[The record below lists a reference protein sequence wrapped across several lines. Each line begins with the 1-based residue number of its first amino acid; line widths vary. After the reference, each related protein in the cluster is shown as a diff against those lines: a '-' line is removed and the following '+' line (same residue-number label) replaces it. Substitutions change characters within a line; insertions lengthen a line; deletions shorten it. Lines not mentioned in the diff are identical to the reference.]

1 MDLKPQNLPLKNRAI
16 QVNKTICLIGSCIEG
31 TMETATPLNTKLMES
46 GDTLESRREILVI
59 DDRTI
64 YDELIAPLEATM
76 MRSIWRVVRNADL
89 AEDSL
94 QDALAVIWKKR
105 FQIRLHPNPPAL
117 ILKICL
123 NIAYDSLRKLERMRR
138 HTDLSQADNA
148 PAPPKHGA
156 DRELQEKEIEEL
168 VQQAIRRLP
177 RKRALAVMMRLI
189 QEESFE
195 AIAQA
200 LDCSE
205 VTVRIHI
212 SKGRAQLRK
221 WLSPLLESSRQEVS
235 NE

>member
-1 MDLKPQNLPLKNRAI
+1 
-16 QVNKTICLIGSCIEG
+16 
-31 TMETATPLNTKLMES
+31 METATPFDAELMEDEGS
-46 GDTLESRREILVI
+46 LESHGECWVT

-64 YDELIAPLEATM
+64 YDELIAPLEARM

-89 AEDSL
+89 AEDCL
-94 QDALAVIWKKR
+94 QDALAVVWKKR
-105 FQIRLHPNPPAL
+105 CRIRLHPNPQAL

-123 NIAYDSLRKLERMRR
+123 NAAWDSLRRLERMQRQ
-138 HTDLSQADNA
+138 TDLSQLHNA
-148 PAPPKHGA
+148 PAWPDRDA
-156 DRELQEKEIEEL
+156 DRDLEGREIVEQ

-189 QEESFE
+189 HEESFE
-195 AIAQA
+195 AIAHA

-205 VTVRIHI
+205 ITVRIHI

-221 WLSPLLESSRQEVS
+221 YLSHLCRNSRQEVG

>member
-1 MDLKPQNLPLKNRAI
+1 
-16 QVNKTICLIGSCIEG
+16 
-31 TMETATPLNTKLMES
+31 MEAATPLNTGLMEDE
-46 GDTLESRREILVI
+46 GTLESRGESLVT
-59 DDRTI
+59 DDKTI

-76 MRSIWRVVRNADL
+76 MRSIWRIVRNADV

-105 FQIRLHPNPPAL
+105 FQIRLHPNPQAL
-117 ILKICL
+117 ILKICV
-123 NIAYDSLRKLERMRR
+123 NAAYDSLRRLERLRR
-138 HTDLSQADNA
+138 QTDLSRLDDV
-148 PAPPKHGA
+148 PAPQDHGA
-156 DRELQEKEIEEL
+156 DRDLEERELEEQ

-189 QEESFE
+189 HEESFE
-195 AIAQA
+195 EIAQA

-221 WLSPLLESSRQEVS
+221 WLSPLCQGSRQED
-235 NE
+235 ER

>member
-1 MDLKPQNLPLKNRAI
+1 MEAATHLKTGVVEDEGFLKPR
-16 QVNKTICLIGSCIEG
+16 G
-31 TMETATPLNTKLMES
+31 ES
-46 GDTLESRREILVI
+46 LVS
-59 DDRTI
+59 DDRAI
-64 YDELIAPLEATM
+64 YDELIAPLEDRM
-76 MRSIWRVVRNADL
+76 MRSIWRIVRNADL

-105 FQIRLHPNPPAL
+105 LRICGHPNPPAL

-123 NIAYDSLRKLERMRR
+123 SAAYDSLRRLQRR
-138 HTDLSQADNA
+138 RRQTDLSQLDGV
-148 PAPPKHGA
+148 PASTYHNA
-156 DRELQEKEIEEL
+156 DRDLEERELGEQ

-177 RKRALAVMMRLI
+177 KKRALAVMMRLI
-189 QEESFE
+189 NDEPFD

-205 VTVRIHI
+205 VTVRIQI

-221 WLSPLLESSRQEVS
+221 WLYPLLSGLRKEDE